1 MTNSLPDE
9 FRSQLLQLPSWVEN
23 MLRDALAGMD
33 ERTAL
38 PRNADEALT
47 ALREPLADTGV
58 GLTSALEELLRLNEQ
73 AGANT
78 QGPRCFHFV
87 IGGNT
92 PAAHAADLAAVA
104 YDTITYAWVTSPVG
118 VRMELQSLEWL
129 KELLEL
135 PRDWPGIMVTGG
147 TMANMVCLATAR
159 QWWAESHG
167 VDVSLE
173 GFDKLPP
180 MPVLTSGYIH
190 ASAKKVLG
198 LLGSGMNNIQAHARD
213 DRGRID
219 LNSFRSGLAKL
230 NGAPAVVIVNAG
242 EVNAG
247 DFDPIDDMIDI
258 ARDFNTWVH
267 VDGAFGLFARL
278 SPRTAHL
285 VAGVER
291 ADSASVD
298 GHKWLNVPYD
308 SGYAFVRDRDLLGRS
323 FRYNADYLPTA
334 DDPRPTIGAYG
345 PESSRRGRS
354 FAVWTTLKAYGRQG
368 HSQLVEHC
376 LDMAQHLVGRVQESE
391 HLELLADVPLNIVP
405 FRYNPG
411 GLSDE
416 QLNELNQKLGQE
428 VIDDGRFLVGTS
440 RLGPHTIFRPAFSN
454 WRTRAEDVDEF
465 AKVVIELGTRIRAG

>member
-1 MTNSLPDE
+1 MNDLPAE
-9 FRSQLLQLPSWVEN
+9 FRAEQLALPAWIETT
-23 MLRDALAGMD
+23 LRDALSGMD

-38 PRNADEALT
+38 PRNADDALT
-47 ALREPLADTGV
+47 VLREPLSEAGV
-58 GLTSALEELLRLNEQ
+58 GLACALEQLLSLNEK

-159 QWWAESHG
+159 QWWAEAHG
-167 VDVSLE
+167 IDVSLD
-173 GFDKLPP
+173 GFEQLPT

-198 LLGSGMNNIQAHARD
+198 LLGVGMNRIQVHAKD

-219 LNSFRSGLAKL
+219 LSGFREALAAL
-230 NGAPAVVIVNAG
+230 DGAPAVVIVNAG

-247 DFDPIDDMIDI
+247 DFDPVNDMIDI
-258 ARDFNTWVH
+258 AREFNTWIH

-285 VAGVER
+285 VDGVER
-291 ADSASVD
+291 ADSVSVD

-308 SGYAFVRDRDLLGRS
+308 SGYAFVRDRGLLGRS

-376 LDMAQHLVGRVQESE
+376 LDMARHMADRVQESE

-405 FRYNPG
+405 FRFNPG
-411 GLSDE
+411 GLGNE
-416 QLNELNQKLGQE
+416 ELNALNQKLGQA

-454 WRTRAEDVDEF
+454 WRTRSEDVDEF
-465 AKVVIELGTRIRAG
+465 AAVVLELGAGLMNR